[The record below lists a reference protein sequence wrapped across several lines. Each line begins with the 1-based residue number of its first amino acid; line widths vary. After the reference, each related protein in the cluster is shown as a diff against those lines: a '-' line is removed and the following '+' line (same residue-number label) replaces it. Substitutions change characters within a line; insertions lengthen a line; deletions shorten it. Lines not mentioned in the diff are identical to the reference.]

1 MTDTINA
8 SPSLK
13 RVSNERCRDKAALL
27 ENNLFNLIT
36 KQNDPI
42 RCRFQINRDKYP
54 DAAIVKA
61 LLQLFQRI
69 KIPVAG
75 LFPLLRKLLTR
86 AIPENK
92 QLRVKKPLSDF
103 SETTDPDMRR
113 ICPSMEIRLSR
124 NRLVMEIKGTPPIPS
139 RNGAIG
145 KAFLPPESSP
155 GLLDQN
161 GAIDF
166 KETNK
171 YPIVQTGDNLFFITP
186 AFQGRPGIAYDGS
199 ILEVGEALPFDIELK
214 GGVDHVE
221 SLDSEGNSIGYFLRA
236 AKTGVAVLIRTDG
249 KITSLEITDKLKI
262 KRLDYSTGNIGSTV
276 ICPISIKLDTICN
289 GFNVRTKGTVDVKIL
304 DGGGVETESHAT
316 IHTIMPGSKVVARKN
331 INLKF
336 SRKAELISKNG
347 TISIKEELVDS
358 TLFSHDILFETSKGI
373 MTGTTLD
380 ASTLSLKKLY
390 LYGRN
395 TIYLGRRLFA

>member
-42 RCRFQINRDKYP
+42 SCRFQINRDKYP
-54 DAAIVKA
+54 DAAIV
-61 LLQLFQRI
+61 
-69 KIPVAG
+69 
-75 LFPLLRKLLTR
+75 
-86 AIPENK
+86 
-92 QLRVKKPLSDF
+92 
-103 SETTDPDMRR
+103 
-113 ICPSMEIRLSR
+113 
-124 NRLVMEIKGTPPIPS
+124 KGTPPIPS

-214 GGVDHVE
+214 GGVDHME

-276 ICPISIKLDTICN
+276 ICPISIKLDTL
-289 GFNVRTKGTVDVKIL
+289 VQTPKVTMDLQRRRAELVKVMAQI
-304 DGGGVETESHAT
+304 D
-316 IHTIMPGSKVVARKN
+316 KN
-331 INLKF
+331 ISAISLTFEGTLRRAASLRIYAGKKKERPGQPEIF
-336 SRKAELISKNG
+336 IESKNDNDDF
-347 TISIKEELVDS
+347 IKITAAYDKQ
-358 TLFSHDILFETSKGI
+358 KGI
-373 MTGTTLD
+373 IFTCT
-380 ASTLSLKKLY
+380 
-390 LYGRN
+390 
-395 TIYLGRRLFA
+395 